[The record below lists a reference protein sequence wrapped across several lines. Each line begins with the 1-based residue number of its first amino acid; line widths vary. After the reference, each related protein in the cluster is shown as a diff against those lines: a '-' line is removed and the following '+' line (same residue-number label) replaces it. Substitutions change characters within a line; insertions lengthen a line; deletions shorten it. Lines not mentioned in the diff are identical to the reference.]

1 MDDFD
6 IYFSGGNAINRPN
19 GKSCQKYHFL
29 NRHQAKHAVGVN
41 HKKIAE
47 WTARDGIGNIVNQT
61 MRVMRGEEKI
71 DHGYFIIE
79 GKAKAVDQ
87 LMLDIRMWLIN
98 CDT

>member
-1 MDDFD
+1 
-6 IYFSGGNAINRPN
+6 
-19 GKSCQKYHFL
+19 
-29 NRHQAKHAVGVN
+29 
-41 HKKIAE
+41 
-47 WTARDGIGNIVNQT
+47 